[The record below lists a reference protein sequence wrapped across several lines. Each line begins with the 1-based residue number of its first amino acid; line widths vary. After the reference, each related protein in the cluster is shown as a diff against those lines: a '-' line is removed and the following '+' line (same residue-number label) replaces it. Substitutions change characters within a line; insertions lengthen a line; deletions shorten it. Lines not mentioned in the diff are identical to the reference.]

1 MVLISTM
8 TAFLMT
14 AFSLAELGDGFG
26 MFFDMYLLGLGWT
39 ETSVI
44 LSGILRGV
52 VDLSL
57 KSVAGDII
65 DKTSYDRRN
74 FLAFASLSIA
84 ASSLMV
90 FLVNGSDFDDKMIVY
105 VVRSMESVALAFI
118 PPIFNAITLSAF
130 GPEMFDQMQIKKELC
145 SHAGAILSSILSSII
160 AWVYY
165 PNIEFVFLLPTAFA
179 LSAVFYVRFI
189 PKGDPLMGRGFH
201 MHTKLRDEQG
211 CVVVNNETE
220 GKDSP
225 VAATY
230 RDVFLDKRILAI
242 IIADVFHV
250 IAEAN
255 VGLIFNETLADVGSY
270 SSKNQN
276 GNYYQRFLQYYAEGE
291 DSYYTT
297 YTDDAVM
304 SREAIPLLATAGTTA
319 REFYLF
325 VFQMYADIHFL
336 KFKYHIVTYF
346 VLDIYCIELVMIG
359 GTFVV
364 GYYTARGWGR
374 KPFYLLHLSMH
385 SIRVLLLILC
395 LYMNAGKGWLVS
407 TELIGG
413 LTGAF
418 GIVNAFMRADI
429 LFGSGR
435 MNVVDGYQATIRGI
449 AATSSQYIGGVI
461 LENKGPMTSLIISF
475 IISLI
480 SPIIGAMYVPETL
493 GMREKDFK
501 QEKEEERLL
510 EKTKSLD
517 HYDENSQAINYVHM
531 ELT

>member
-1 MVLISTM
+1 MVFISTM

-39 ETSVI
+39 ETAVI

-74 FLAFASLSIA
+74 FLALASLSIA

-90 FLVNGSDFDDKMIVY
+90 FLVNGSDIDDKMIVY
-105 VVRSMESVALAFI
+105 VVRSVESVALAFI

-201 MHTKLRDEQG
+201 MHTKLRDDQG
-211 CVVVNNETE
+211 CVVVNNENE
-220 GKDSP
+220 GTDSP

-230 RDVFLDKRILAI
+230 RDVFFDKRILAI
-242 IIADVFHV
+242 IVADVFHV

-276 GNYYQRFLQYYAEGE
+276 DNYYQRLLQYYAEGE
-291 DSYYTT
+291 DAYYTT

-319 REFYLF
+319 R
-325 VFQMYADIHFL
+325 
-336 KFKYHIVTYF
+336 K
-346 VLDIYCIELVMIG
+346 
-359 GTFVV
+359 
-364 GYYTARGWGR
+364 
-374 KPFYLLHLSMH
+374 
-385 SIRVLLLILC
+385 C
-395 LYMNAGKGWLVS
+395 LYMCL
-407 TELIGG
+407 
-413 LTGAF
+413 
-418 GIVNAFMRADI
+418 
-429 LFGSGR
+429 
-435 MNVVDGYQATIRGI
+435 
-449 AATSSQYIGGVI
+449 
-461 LENKGPMTSLIISF
+461 
-475 IISLI
+475 
-480 SPIIGAMYVPETL
+480 PIITIY
-493 GMREKDFK
+493 
-501 QEKEEERLL
+501 
-510 EKTKSLD
+510 
-517 HYDENSQAINYVHM
+517 
-531 ELT
+531 